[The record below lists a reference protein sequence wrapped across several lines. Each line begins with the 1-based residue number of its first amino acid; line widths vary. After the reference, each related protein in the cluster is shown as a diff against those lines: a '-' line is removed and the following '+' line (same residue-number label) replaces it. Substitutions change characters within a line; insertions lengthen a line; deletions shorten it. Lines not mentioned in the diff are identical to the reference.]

1 VNVEDVRGQVVR
13 QAIRTLRRQIEDGT
27 LGPGQILPAE
37 RPLCQSLN
45 VSRMTLRGALAW
57 LEREGVIERNHGRR
71 QVAFSNGAAA
81 TAAVSETVAMVT
93 KLQDPGVHPVQ
104 GDLLSIDSGAIE
116 EAQKAGWHL
125 LLLNPASLT
134 RNQMRQLPRH
144 APQGVVIGGVTA
156 DYWMHREYFSEWIGR
171 LPLAVNSDDP
181 MWESCDRVVSDHEN
195 GAFALTQ
202 WLLGRGHRR
211 ILPLWRRPTD
221 STYWSRARLA
231 GFRRAMREAGIK
243 PLEPLVV
250 PAPAPEEMP
259 AAVEALFDYHR
270 RLMAGH
276 LIERL
281 HGPAKADALM
291 VISDTEA
298 LRAAAA
304 CQLLGVRPNEDVA
317 IVGYD
322 NFWPVSPERDLAP
335 TVPLATVDKHNDQTG
350 RELMRLLLDR
360 IRGRLGPAPQLRLV
374 PPTVMVTTDAAQQ
387 RRTAVSPAQLK
398 DLPA

>member
-1 VNVEDVRGQVVR
+1 
-13 QAIRTLRRQIEDGT
+13 
-27 LGPGQILPAE
+27 
-37 RPLCQSLN
+37 
-45 VSRMTLRGALAW
+45 
-57 LEREGVIERNHGRR
+57 
-71 QVAFSNGAAA
+71 
-81 TAAVSETVAMVT
+81 
-93 KLQDPGVHPVQ
+93 
-104 GDLLSIDSGAIE
+104 
-116 EAQKAGWHL
+116 
-125 LLLNPASLT
+125 
-134 RNQMRQLPRH
+134 
-144 APQGVVIGGVTA
+144 
-156 DYWMHREYFSEWIGR
+156 
-171 LPLAVNSDDP
+171 
-181 MWESCDRVVSDHEN
+181 
-195 GAFALTQ
+195 
-202 WLLGRGHRR
+202 
-211 ILPLWRRPTD
+211 
-221 STYWSRARLA
+221 
-231 GFRRAMREAGIK
+231 
-243 PLEPLVV
+243 
-250 PAPAPEEMP
+250 MP